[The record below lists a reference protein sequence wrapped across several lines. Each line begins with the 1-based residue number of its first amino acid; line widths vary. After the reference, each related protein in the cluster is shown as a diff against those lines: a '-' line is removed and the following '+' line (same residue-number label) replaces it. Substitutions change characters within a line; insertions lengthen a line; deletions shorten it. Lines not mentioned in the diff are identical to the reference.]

1 MDSLTA
7 LLASRTMAELIVL
20 LFGVRTEPQ
29 HVRELA
35 REAGTAFSAVRRE
48 LLRLEKAGVLR
59 SSHQANRM
67 LFQADPTHPFF
78 PALQMLAL
86 RSTPLWKALWILLPW
101 RDLNFAVLHGPT
113 ALEVGGTQEPL
124 GLLLIGDHRDADVLR
139 ATKQVQALY
148 PVPLHVRSFTLDQF
162 DNRLADEDPE
172 VLAILDEPRKF
183 IIGTERELQKIV

>member
-35 REAGTAFSAVRRE
+35 RASETAFSAVRRE
-48 LLRLEKAGVLR
+48 LLRLEKVGVLR

-86 RSTPLWKALWILLPW
+86 RSTPLWKAFWLLLPW
-101 RDLNFAVLHGPT
+101 RDLDFAILHGPT
-113 ALEVGGTQEPL
+113 ALETESSPEPL
-124 GLLLIGDHRDADVLR
+124 GLLLIGVHREADIVR
-139 ATKQVQALY
+139 AIQQVEVHY
-148 PVPLHVRSFTLDQF
+148 PTPIRVRSFTLEQF
-162 DNRLADEDPE
+162 DENLADDDPE
-172 VLAILDEPRKF
+172 VEAILKEPRKF
-183 IIGTERELQKIV
+183 IFGSEKELQKIV

>member
-1 MDSLTA
+1 MDPLTA
-7 LLASRTMAELIVL
+7 LLASRTMAELLVL
-20 LFGVRTEPQ
+20 LFGVRPEPQ

-67 LFQADPTHPFF
+67 LFQADPAHPFF

-101 RDLNFAVLHGPT
+101 RDLDFAILHGPA
-113 ALEVGGTQEPL
+113 ALETEISREPL
-124 GLLLIGDHRDADVLR
+124 GVLLIGEHREADVLR
-139 ATKQVQALY
+139 ATKRVQALY
-148 PVPLHVRSFTLDQF
+148 PTPLHVRSFTLEQF

-183 IIGTERELQKIV
+183 IIGTEKELQKIV

>member
-1 MDSLTA
+1 MS
-7 LLASRTMAELIVL
+7 ASWLGNQEL
-20 LFGVRTEPQ
+20 P
-29 HVRELA
+29 
-35 REAGTAFSAVRRE
+35 SAPSVASCCGWRRRG
-48 LLRLEKAGVLR
+48 LLR
-59 SSHQANRM
+59 SSHQANRL
-67 LFQADPTHPFF
+67 LFQADPAHPFF

-101 RDLNFAVLHGPT
+101 RDLNFAILHGPA
-113 ALEVGGTQEPL
+113 ALEAGGTHEPL
-124 GLLLIGDHRDADVLR
+124 GLLLIGDHRGADVLR

-172 VLAILDEPRKF
+172 VLAILAEPRKF